1 MCSYYKP
8 VMNNVSSLKET
19 QAFEWS
25 LFYKKIFYSWVIP
38 NLIPG
43 IIFL

>member
-8 VMNNVSSLKET
+8 LMNKVSSLEEI

-25 LFYKKIFYSWVIP
+25 LFYKKIFYSRVIP

-43 IIFL
+43 IIFF